1 MSAGTRKHDLGSQ
14 WPAVRAPS
22 GDKAE
27 RERLRIVRLEE
38 AVSPA
43 ANAAEGGARSLHAQR
58 RPLAEYL
65 AQAQAAELKEMKEE
79 LATET
84 LPAREPGVDLA
95 AIRPSDLDAGKLA
108 AFLQDIPSAKREG
121 KQAAATLKAVVMP
134 LANTDL
140 REIFQADGIC
150 MVARPQASA
159 STPATEA
166 ESEPKIQPAC
176 ATVPPQQNPPVLDK
190 TQRYLVD
197 NWPKLPPNVQ
207 AAILNVID
215 AATGPDDD

>member
-1 MSAGTRKHDLGSQ
+1 MSAGTRKHDFGSQ

-22 GDKAE
+22 GDKAKG
-27 RERLRIVRLEE
+27 ERLRIVRLEE

-43 ANAAEGGARSLHAQR
+43 ANAAEGGAKSLHPQR
-58 RPLAEYL
+58 RPLAEYPD
-65 AQAQAAELKEMKEE
+65 QAQAAELKDTNEE
-79 LATET
+79 LATEM
-84 LPAREPGVDLA
+84 LPTREPGVDLA

-108 AFLQDIPSAKREG
+108 AFLHDIPSAKREG
-121 KQAAATLKAVVMP
+121 KQAAATPKAVVMP

-159 STPATEA
+159 LTPAIEA
-166 ESEPKIQPAC
+166 DPKIQPAC